1 MQGLALTESN
11 SQTWCMCVRVGWQV
25 LRDLVE
31 RCWHQDPAKRPS
43 FEEIVKIL
51 DSQITKLPRREVMGT
66 GSQAQPGACSCCT
79 VQ

>member
-1 MQGLALTESN
+1 MRA
-11 SQTWCMCVRVGWQV
+11 QV

-43 FEEIVKIL
+43 FEEIVKVL
-51 DSQITKLPRREVMGT
+51 DGQIVKLPRREVMGGT
-66 GSQAQPGACSCCT
+66 PAQGCCCS